1 MRQNA
6 AEPCIS
12 NIAFPNVLMPVEP
25 RAERLFGVVGV
36 DHTDVAQ
43 AKEAFGLA
51 DGVLGRQRWRC

>member
-1 MRQNA
+1 
-6 AEPCIS
+6 
-12 NIAFPNVLMPVEP
+12 MPVEP